1 MIRADNI
8 AQGRLG
14 DCWLLAALAVLA
26 DFPGHIQQLFKESEI
41 AESGKYTVYL
51 YDLRD
56 GWEEVEIDDYIPCD
70 PRDGEPIFSRPEA
83 MFILI
88 PS

>member
-14 DCWLLAALAVLA
+14 DCWLLAALAVVA

-41 AESGKYTVYL
+41 AEGGKYTV
-51 YDLRD
+51 
-56 GWEEVEIDDYIPCD
+56 
-70 PRDGEPIFSRPEA
+70 
-83 MFILI
+83 
-88 PS
+88 